1 MVTLK
6 LSLVKSTRAKDG
18 TYKIRLAIGHKSQ
31 VHYIVTPYKVSSVSQ
46 FVNGTIVG
54 TPTAHADNIKLRRLL
69 DDYESRLEKVVNPND
84 YSCKELRDLL
94 QQMPSLTTRTTFMT
108 AVTSL
113 CNQLRK
119 EHRNTTASMTEFQ
132 AQRFID
138 FKHGDFFLAD
148 MTPTHIEQY
157 SSHLRIKGDS
167 IAYQNV
173 AMNKIRSI
181 INYAIRN
188 GVVRYEIHPFAYYRG
203 LKADPKE
210 NDISIDDIRLIR
222 DSVPTSKGM
231 IKARDIF
238 MLSFY
243 LGGINLIDLIS
254 YDFRNTDEIEYI
266 RNKTRNTKQ
275 SNRKISFSIPPEAL
289 PIINRWMNPATGHL
303 DFLSSGSYAS
313 FKINTTRTIKRLAI
327 SLGIKKAEKVCYYT
341 ARKSFV
347 QIGFDL
353 GIPLEVL
360 EYCIG
365 QSMKS
370 DRPIYNY
377 LKIMRRHADA
387 AIRQILDDLA
397 TTHK

>member
-108 AVTSL
+108 AVTFL

-148 MTPTHIEQY
+148 MTPTHIE
-157 SSHLRIKGDS
+157 
-167 IAYQNV
+167 
-173 AMNKIRSI
+173 
-181 INYAIRN
+181 
-188 GVVRYEIHPFAYYRG
+188 
-203 LKADPKE
+203 
-210 NDISIDDIRLIR
+210 
-222 DSVPTSKGM
+222 
-231 IKARDIF
+231 
-238 MLSFY
+238 
-243 LGGINLIDLIS
+243 
-254 YDFRNTDEIEYI
+254 
-266 RNKTRNTKQ
+266 
-275 SNRKISFSIPPEAL
+275 
-289 PIINRWMNPATGHL
+289 
-303 DFLSSGSYAS
+303 
-313 FKINTTRTIKRLAI
+313 
-327 SLGIKKAEKVCYYT
+327 
-341 ARKSFV
+341 
-347 QIGFDL
+347 
-353 GIPLEVL
+353 
-360 EYCIG
+360 
-365 QSMKS
+365 
-370 DRPIYNY
+370 
-377 LKIMRRHADA
+377 
-387 AIRQILDDLA
+387 
-397 TTHK
+397 